1 MSVYSPPRKRNEKGS
16 KLALAGWVFLT
27 LQAVGTGFVSL
38 RYALPRVPFPAPLP
52 NFYVRHGWLIVHAVF
67 SSVAL
72 LAGPWQ
78 FLSVF
83 RRRWL
88 TVHRWMGGFYCGA
101 VLAGWLASLPIA
113 AHAQTGEV
121 ASVGFL
127 ALGAIW
133 MGATTAGYLCI
144 RRGQVQAHREWMI
157 RSYALTAAAITL
169 RSYLPILL
177 LSGVRYATAYP
188 LVAWMCWIPN
198 LVFAEWL
205 VRRGRT
211 RAVRLSPQQITA

>member
-88 TVHRWMGGFYCGA
+88 TVHRWTGGIYCGA
-101 VLAGWLASLPIA
+101 VLADGWHRCRL
-113 AHAQTGEV
+113 
-121 ASVGFL
+121 
-127 ALGAIW
+127 
-133 MGATTAGYLCI
+133 
-144 RRGQVQAHREWMI
+144 RRMPRRERW
-157 RSYALTAAAITL
+157 L
-169 RSYLPILL
+169 R
-177 LSGVRYATAYP
+177 
-188 LVAWMCWIPN
+188 
-198 LVFAEWL
+198 LVFSRSAQSGWAQRQR
-205 VRRGRT
+205 VICAF
-211 RAVRLSPQQITA
+211 AVDRCRHIASG